1 MRACGPHRD
10 AGNLRRLSRDPAG
23 IEAIVR
29 GHGHVNHAAGLSGL
43 PMPAG
48 RAVIGGFHLT
58 GPLIGDTVTAPGQLA
73 TDVIIPPPTGKPRT
87 RRPVCTAPSPR
98 TASAPP
104 SSLRRD
110 RRVTTAAALCAAGV
124 ARMWYT
130 AARRQLTFGPRTRD
144 FRPWTASLTRRIHE
158 HICNAETGSWTRRTA
173 WPRPGSHAGKAEK
186 PDSRD
191 VE

>member
-1 MRACGPHRD
+1 MRACRPHRD
-10 AGNLRRLSRDPAG
+10 VGNLRRLGRDPAG

-29 GHGHVNHAAGLSGL
+29 GHGHVNHATGLSGL

-48 RAVIGGFHLT
+48 RAVISGFHLT

-87 RRPVCTAPSPR
+87 RRPVCTARSPR

-104 SSLRRD
+104 SSLRR
-110 RRVTTAAALCAAGV
+110 VTTAAALLRRRRGTDV
-124 ARMWYT
+124 AH
-130 AARRQLTFGPRTRD
+130 RRQATTDLRPAHPD

-173 WPRPGSHAGKAEK
+173 WPRPGRHAGKAEK